1 MRISIYFLIILI
13 DLASVIG
20 AVLLGKTPQEFF
32 EEGKFITWL
41 SCVHL
46 AVLGGICL
54 CSLLL
59 LSHQED
65 RTREVK
71 IRTAFW
77 ALCCAGFFFL
87 CVDEWFEVHENLD
100 FMIHHVLGIK
110 ETSLTDRLDDLIVLL
125 YGVLFA
131 IGAFKFY
138 KEVLEHKGMVRWL
151 VAALVLFFIMCIFDF
166 VSNDDYLY
174 QFFTND
180 RGLDKEIGIILGTI
194 EDSFKLLAEGAF
206 VIAFMEGF
214 HSAFNKR

>member
-1 MRISIYFLIILI
+1 MRISIYFVIILI
-13 DLASVIG
+13 DLASIIG
-20 AVLLGKTPQEFF
+20 SVLLGKTPQEFF
-32 EEGKFITWL
+32 EEGEFITWL

-59 LSHQED
+59 LSHQEC

-71 IRTAFW
+71 VRTAFW

-87 CVDEWFEVHENLD
+87 CADEWFEIHENLD
-100 FMIHHVLGIK
+100 FWIHNTLGMK
-110 ETSLTDRLDDLIVLL
+110 ETHLTDRLDDLIVLL
-125 YGVLFA
+125 YGVLFVT
-131 IGAFKFY
+131 GAFKFY

-151 VAALVLFFIMCIFDF
+151 VVALVLFLIMSIFDF
-166 VSNDDYLY
+166 FSNDDYLY
-174 QFFTND
+174 QFLAND

-194 EDSFKLLAEGAF
+194 EDSFKLLAEGAL

-214 HSAFNKR
+214 HSVFNKR